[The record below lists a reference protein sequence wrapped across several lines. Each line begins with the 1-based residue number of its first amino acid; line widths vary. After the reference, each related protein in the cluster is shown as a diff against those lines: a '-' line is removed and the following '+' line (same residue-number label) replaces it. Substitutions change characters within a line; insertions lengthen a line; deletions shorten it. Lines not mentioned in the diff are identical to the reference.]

1 MSKNVWISGVLCFV
15 LFSGCA
21 LTPKKTQKEKVVAEP
36 VPLVAIYS
44 ETPVVVDGKLED
56 PVWSYTPVYNLSLSK
71 EEEAK
76 GTIFQEKGEVRA
88 AWDKNYLYIGIK
100 FYDSDIVQEETEDQK
115 HFYRTGD
122 LVEIFLKP
130 EESTW
135 YWEIYGTPNSK
146 KTVFWFPGR
155 GRIGLPSGFE
165 PEVELKDML
174 IGVQIKGTL
183 NKWEDRDDY
192 WTLEIAIPTREL
204 TRYGDTFGPGSE
216 WRVLIARYNYS
227 RYLSWKELSMYPKIS
242 LTNYHLIEEYGKL
255 ILETKILHESN
266 STK

>member
-1 MSKNVWISGVLCFV
+1 MNKNVWISGILSLV

-21 LTPKKTQKEKVVAEP
+21 LTLKVPQKEKVVAEP
-36 VPLVAIYS
+36 VPLIAIYS

-56 PVWSYTPVYNLSLSK
+56 DVWQIAPIYNLSLSK
-71 EEEAK
+71 GEEAK
-76 GTIFQEKGEVRA
+76 GNILQEKGEIRT

-100 FYDSDIVQEETEDQK
+100 FYDTDIVQEETEDQK

-130 EESTW
+130 AESTW

-146 KTVFWFPGR
+146 KTVFWFPGG
-155 GRIGLPSGFE
+155 GRMGLPSGYE
-165 PEVELKDML
+165 PEVKLKDIL
-174 IGVQIKGTL
+174 IGVQIKGSL

-192 WTLEIAIPTREL
+192 WTLEMAIPTEEL
-204 TRYGDTFGPGSE
+204 TRYGNTFGPGSD

-227 RYLSWKELSMYPKIS
+227 RYLSNKELSMYPKLSI
-242 LTNYHLIEEYGKL
+242 TNYHLVEEYGKL
-255 ILETKILHESN
+255 ILEK
-266 STK
+266 